1 MIYREDVEKKLN
13 DIIEELRYK
22 DISVEAEKDTR
33 TQTFLV
39 FLIKSDGKRKRV
51 RLSKEL
57 LEDIDRQ
64 EELKEIIKR
73 TIAYGK
79 WK

>member
-13 DIIEELRYK
+13 DIIQELGYK
-22 DISVEAEKDTR
+22 DISVEAEKDTC

-39 FLIKSDGKRKRV
+39 FLIKSDGKRKGV
-51 RLSKEL
+51 WLSKEL

-73 TIAYGK
+73 TIAYGE